1 MARSPYAAP
10 YAARRRPPRWPWF
23 AGATVLVA
31 LIAFAGVAASTGPFT
46 DQDIATDQIAQQQ
59 GASAEL
65 AGGETPSTPTE
76 PPAPTGGS
84 EGTATPDDDEAPA
97 RLAEMW
103 FSLWADDDFFRMY
116 QLTSDTTRTVV
127 SEAEFIERYQGIQT
141 MAGIKS
147 LSAGIAGEMT
157 PDGRM
162 PFTVTYESTL
172 VGDLTQ
178 QNGMMLVEQGD
189 EWRVNW
195 TPALIFREIGDTG
208 CVAWQGEPLQR
219 GRILDRDGVVLAED
233 AEVSQVGVMP
243 GQLADEDATIN
254 ALGQI
259 IDMDPDEIRATY
271 QRDGVDPGWF
281 VPVKNLPADRGIE
294 LLNQVQ
300 GMEGVIVKSGF
311 GRTYPHGPLFAH
323 VTGYVSPATAEDVAA
338 DETGSVQPDQTV
350 GRSGLEYGANE
361 ILAGKPGGS
370 LSVVECDTR
379 AVREVIAEAPGV
391 PPLDITITIDL
402 EFQQQVDAAVGN
414 IEQLKSVPNADPESP
429 FDDLIDE
436 ESEQSRGAA
445 VVLDPQTGA
454 VLAMVSHPTFD
465 PNGFVTGTGGFD
477 DEELARLNDPVLR
490 PQANRATIESYPAGS
505 IFKLITASAA
515 MADLGYT
522 GDTPVNCPASFS
534 IGDNVWNDWV
544 VENGLSAQGQLTLHS
559 GLVRSCNTVFY
570 QIGADLDI
578 EGPNLLPDMAK
589 AYGLGAPTGIPYF
602 PEAGGVVPDPEWKLE
617 NIEDGWATGD
627 NVNLSIGQ
635 GYLLVTPLQM
645 ANAYASVANGGEVLQ
660 PYIVDRAQMT
670 GTDIVQ
676 QIGEREV
683 VRELPL
689 TDTQIAELQSALRD
703 QTSNDNNVG
712 SSRIFGDMTWPISG
726 KTGTAQNGP
735 QDGSVPPHSWFAA
748 YGPADGE
755 ATIASAVMFEQ
766 VGEGVQY
773 AAPVT
778 RAIYDD
784 WIASQGVASTP

>member
-10 YAARRRPPRWPWF
+10 YAAHRRPPRWPWF

-46 DQDIATDQIAQQQ
+46 DQDMATDQIAQQQ
-59 GASAEL
+59 GTPEASTDGDGQQTPAEL
-65 AGGETPSTPTE
+65 PTPTE
-76 PPAPTGGS
+76 GS
-84 EGTATPDDDEAPA
+84 EETATSDGAAAPV
-97 RLAEMW
+97 RTAEMW
-103 FSLWADDDFFRMY
+103 FSLWEDNDFARMY

-127 SEAEFIERYQGIQT
+127 SEAEFIERHQGIQAQ
-141 MAGIKS
+141 AGIRS
-147 LSAGIAGEMT
+147 LSAEIVGEMT
-157 PDGRM
+157 PDGRL
-162 PFTVTYESTL
+162 PFTVTYESSL

-178 QNGMMLVEQGD
+178 HNGLMLVEQGD
-189 EWRVNW
+189 EWRVAW
-195 TPALIFREIGDTG
+195 TPSLIFSEIGDTG
-208 CVAWQGEPLQR
+208 CVAWQGQPLQR
-219 GRILDRDGVVLAED
+219 GRILDRDGEVLAQD

-243 GQLADEDATIN
+243 GQLTDEDATIN

-259 IDMDPDEIRATY
+259 IDMDPDEIRAIY
-271 QRDGVDPGWF
+271 QRDGVDPNWF
-281 VPVKNLPADRGIE
+281 VPVKNLPDEQGLE

-300 GMEGVIVKSGF
+300 GMNGVIVQPGF

-338 DETGSVQPDQTV
+338 DETGSVQANQTV

-379 AVREVIAEAPGV
+379 TEREIIAEAPGV
-391 PPLDITITIDL
+391 PPLDITLTIDL

-414 IEQLKSVPNADPESP
+414 IEQLKSVPNADSEIP
-429 FDDLIDE
+429 FDGLINE
-436 ESEQSRGAA
+436 ESAQSRGAA

-465 PNGFVTGTGGFD
+465 PNGFVTGGFD

-490 PQANRATIESYPAGS
+490 PQANRATIETYPAGS
-505 IFKLITASAA
+505 IFKLITTSAA
-515 MADLGYT
+515 MAELDYT
-522 GDTPVNCPASFS
+522 GDTPIDCPASFT
-534 IGDNVWNDWV
+534 IGDNTWNDWV

-559 GLVRSCNTVFY
+559 GLVQSCNTVFY

-578 EGPNLLPDMAK
+578 EGRNLLPDMAK

-602 PEAGGVVPDPEWKLE
+602 PEAGGVVPDPEWKLA

-660 PYIVDRAQMT
+660 PYIVDRAQMP

-703 QTSNDNNVG
+703 QTSNDDGVG

-778 RAIYDD
+778 RAIYED
-784 WIASQGVASTP
+784 WIASQGIVSSP